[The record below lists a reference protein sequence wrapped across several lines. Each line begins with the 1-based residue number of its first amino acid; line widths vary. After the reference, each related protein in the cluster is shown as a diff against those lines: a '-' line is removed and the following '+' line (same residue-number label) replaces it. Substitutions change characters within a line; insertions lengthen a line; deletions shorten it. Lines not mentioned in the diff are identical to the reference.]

1 MAGILSSGG
10 LRSEMETGFGL
21 LLPSHCVPPPPLLRA
36 VWCRFDYTFRRR
48 SLADTVPES
57 LTVGFPVPSS
67 SPPPFLPLPHR
78 PSLTRCPFL
87 IVASDLRS
95 QGHFRR
101 IISALCKKAGHGDFL
116 QEKKKKILIR
126 ERARSIFGKKKYF
139 YVKTIL
145 KS

>member
-36 VWCRFDYTFRRR
+36 VWCRFEYAFRRR
-48 SLADTVPES
+48 SLVDTMPES
-57 LTVGFPVPSS
+57 LTVGFPVPLS

-116 QEKKKKILIR
+116 REKKKNTYKR
-126 ERARSIFGKKKYF
+126 KSPEYFWKKKNIF
-139 YVKTIL
+139 ML
-145 KS
+145 KQF